1 MRHPHVNNVNM
12 HGRIASMT
20 GHPYHHGSLHA
31 AILQAAVD
39 AARHGG
45 PQAVG
50 VRSLAKSVGVS
61 PSAVYRHVP
70 SIDALLAE
78 VAQIAREKLA
88 AHLIESRDRA
98 PAHRT
103 RKAAA
108 RERFEAVGRGY
119 VGFAL
124 AEPHLFDTA
133 FTPTTE
139 LPPRPDNPSA
149 WEVLVEGVGE
159 LAEAGLIAPHA
170 ADQAAVIA
178 WSAVQ
183 GVASILVRRAFPE
196 PVDTDAALDTVLSA
210 TMRSLESL

>member
-1 MRHPHVNNVNM
+1 MAER
-12 HGRIASMT
+12 G
-20 GHPYHHGSLHA
+20 YHHGALHSA
-31 AILQAAVD
+31 VLDAAVD
-39 AARHGG
+39 AARVGG

-50 VRSLAKSVGVS
+50 VRALAKAIGVS

-70 SIDALLAE
+70 SVDALLAE
-78 VAQIAREKLA
+78 VAQIARERLA
-88 AHLIESRDRA
+88 GHLIECRDRV

-108 RERFEAVGRGY
+108 RKRFEAVGRGY
-119 VGFAL
+119 VEFAL

-139 LPPRPDNPSA
+139 LPPRPDDPSA

-159 LAEAGLIAPHA
+159 LAEAGLVAPHA
-170 ADQAAVIA
+170 TGKAVVIA

-196 PVDTDAALDTVLSA
+196 PVDADDAIDTVLDA

>member
-1 MRHPHVNNVNM
+1 MAESPTVS
-12 HGRIASMT
+12 GR
-20 GHPYHHGSLHA
+20 GYHHGALHSA
-31 AILQAAVD
+31 VLEAAVE
-39 AARHGG
+39 AARSGG

-50 VRSLAKSVGVS
+50 VRALSKAIGVS

-78 VAQIAREKLA
+78 VAQIARERLA

-98 PAHRT
+98 PAHRN

-119 VGFAL
+119 VEFAL

-139 LPPRPDNPSA
+139 PPARPDNPSA
-149 WEVLVEGVGE
+149 WEVLVEGVRE
-159 LAEAGLIAPHA
+159 LAQAGVIAAPVT
-170 ADQAAVIA
+170 DEAAVIA
-178 WSAVQ
+178 WSSVQ
-183 GVASILVRRAFPE
+183 GIASILVRRAFPE
-196 PVDTDAALDTVLSA
+196 AVDTDAAVDTVLSA